1 MSARAALLPLALL
14 IAACGESTAPPSPI
28 AAVAI
33 VPDSVEVV
41 VNGTVQLRAA
51 MWDAAGR
58 AARDRAVTWTSSNP
72 TVATVSPTGLVT
84 TAFRGSTTITV
95 TCEGRSATAVVVV
108 SLPMGV

>member
-1 MSARAALLPLALL
+1 VSARAALLPLALF
-14 IAACGESTAPPSPI
+14 IAACGESTAAPSPI
-28 AAVAI
+28 TAIAI

-41 VNGTVQLRAA
+41 VNGTAQLRAA

-84 TAFRGSTTITV
+84 TAFLGSTTITV
-95 TCEGRSATAVVVV
+95 TCEGRHATAVVVV
-108 SLPMGV
+108 FLPMGV